1 MSPAKTAHA
10 APIASPQVLQI
21 SAGTGPIEVRR
32 FVAQLADLLASRC
45 EEGGAVLSDVV
56 VHGDEEAPASVE
68 IHIAA
73 APASISTLAGT
84 HALVA
89 RSAER
94 GKRAR
99 KRWFAS
105 VSLCPSLPANAPE
118 REVARDEV
126 TITAMRAGGP
136 GGQNVNKT
144 STAVRLFHKPTGVTV
159 RVATERSQK
168 DNLRAALLRIA
179 EILAQ
184 RAAEQAA
191 GARAGRRLLHYRLTR
206 GTPAFVYELDRN
218 GGLLLCEETC
228 SK

>member
-10 APIASPQVLQI
+10 APFASKQVLQI

-45 EEGGAVLSDVV
+45 EETGAVLSDVV

-73 APASISTLAGT
+73 APASLSVLAGT

-89 RSAER
+89 RSADR

-105 VSLCPSLPANAPE
+105 VSLCPTLPANAPE

-218 GGLLLCEETC
+218 GGLSLCEETC

>member
-45 EEGGAVLSDVV
+45 EETGAVLSDVV

-73 APASISTLAGT
+73 APASLSVLAGT

-89 RSAER
+89 RSADR

-218 GGLLLCEETC
+218 GGRLPCEETC

>member
-45 EEGGAVLSDVV
+45 EETGAVLSDVV

-73 APASISTLAGT
+73 APASLSVLAGT

-89 RSAER
+89 RSADR

-218 GGLLLCEETC
+218 GGLSLCEETC

>member
-10 APIASPQVLQI
+10 APIPSPQVLQI

-45 EEGGAVLSDVV
+45 EEGGAVLADVV

-73 APASISTLAGT
+73 APASLSVLAGT

-89 RSAER
+89 RSADR

-218 GGLLLCEETC
+218 GGLSLCEETC

>member
-89 RSAER
+89 RSADR

-218 GGLLLCEETC
+218 GGLSLCEETC

>member
-1 MSPAKTAHA
+1 MPRRSQVARA
-10 APIASPQVLQI
+10 ARAATDP
-21 SAGTGPIEVRR
+21 
-32 FVAQLADLLASRC
+32 
-45 EEGGAVLSDVV
+45 
-56 VHGDEEAPASVE
+56 
-68 IHIAA
+68 AA
-73 APASISTLAGT
+73 ATP
-84 HALVA
+84 
-89 RSAER
+89 
-94 GKRAR
+94 K
-99 KRWFAS
+99 
-105 VSLCPSLPANAPE
+105 LPANAPE

-159 RVATERSQK
+159 RVATERSQR

-218 GGLLLCEETC
+218 GGLSLCEETC

>member
-1 MSPAKTAHA
+1 MSPANAARA
-10 APIASPQVLQI
+10 APVASPQVLQI

-32 FVAQLADLLASRC
+32 FVAQLAEVLASRC
-45 EEGGAVLSDVV
+45 EAMGAVICDSV

-68 IHIAA
+68 IHLAA
-73 APASISTLAGT
+73 APASLSALAGT

-89 RSAER
+89 RSADR

-105 VSLCPSLPANAPE
+105 VSLCPSVPAKAPE
-118 REVARDEV
+118 KEIAREDI
-126 TITAMRAGGP
+126 TLTAMRAGGP

-144 STAVRLFHKPTGVTV
+144 STAVRLFHRPTGVTV

-168 DNLRAALLRIA
+168 DNVRAALARIA
-179 EILAQ
+179 EIVAQ
-184 RAAEQAA
+184 RAADEAA

>member
-45 EEGGAVLSDVV
+45 EEGGAVLADVV

-73 APASISTLAGT
+73 APASLSVLAGT

-89 RSAER
+89 RSADR

-218 GGLLLCEETC
+218 GGLSLCEETC